1 MGGQPSLLLLGV
13 AWPSPFLVVPPSPR
27 GCGHP
32 CLRYRVLWEELLV
45 AAFEDVH
52 LRIVEAGVVID
63 GSISLPDET
72 APGTNGSQSWA
83 CGRVDLREP
92 VPCPLLGEP
101 QKALLGQSGYWALKR
116 LRDGREKE
124 RQGSRS
130 VSRRQLQK
138 RRPCYRAWTGKGK
151 QNEEK
156 LPTFKR
162 YVQEAWTTLGEGE
175 RRGKER
181 TSEHQKGQ
189 CH

>member
-1 MGGQPSLLLLGV
+1 MVRSRSLMKRHLGPMGV
-13 AWPSPFLVVPPSPR
+13 RA
-27 GCGHP
+27 GHAVGWTSGNLFP
-32 CLRYRVLWEELLV
+32 
-45 AAFEDVH
+45 AHSFE
-52 LRIVEAGVVID
+52 R
-63 GSISLPDET
+63 
-72 APGTNGSQSWA
+72 
-83 CGRVDLREP
+83 R
-92 VPCPLLGEP
+92 GEP